1 MLIFMSPLLRQSPWK
16 KWPERAYKKELNT
29 IGKQGELIFHR
40 IQLRQRTAPLF
51 LPDGSDEIFTNFRR
65 REKNLVK
72 K

>member
-1 MLIFMSPLLRQSPWK
+1 LILDVDFMSPLLRQSPWK

-29 IGKQGELIFHR
+29 IGKQGELIFR
-40 IQLRQRTAPLF
+40 IRSVPSTTF

>member
-40 IQLRQRTAPLF
+40 IQLRQRLHSSFQTGVTKF
-51 LPDGSDEIFTNFRR
+51 SQTFEE
-65 REKNLVK
+65 EKRIW
-72 K
+72 